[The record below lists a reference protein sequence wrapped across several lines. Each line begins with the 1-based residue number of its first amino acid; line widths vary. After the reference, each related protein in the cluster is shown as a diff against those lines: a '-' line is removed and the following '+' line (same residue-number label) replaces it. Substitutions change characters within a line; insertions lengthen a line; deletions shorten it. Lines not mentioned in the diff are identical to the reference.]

1 MNDNNDNDDN
11 ADVVWNADAVVASV
25 MASNSSCAAAKRRV
39 LPTIIIKDEGE
50 RAARTSIF
58 AGLMRHFLFSDF
70 SCLVL
75 LLSLII
81 PRFIVFLEYYLF
93 VIAGKHVVIIP

>member
-1 MNDNNDNDDN
+1 MNDNNDNDEN

-50 RAARTSIF
+50 RRES
-58 AGLMRHFLFSDF
+58 RLFR
-70 SCLVL
+70 
-75 LLSLII
+75 LS
-81 PRFIVFLEYYLF
+81 
-93 VIAGKHVVIIP
+93 